1 MTWHL
6 DAPYFQLFLQ
16 KIKNPDQRSS
26 KISLLLLE
34 MTVDWLYGAVRGSS
48 QETGDSIFLVSDS
61 LQQSLMNASA
71 KSSLMVE
78 L

>member
-6 DAPYFQLFLQ
+6 DTPYFQIFLQ
-16 KIKNPDQRSS
+16 KIKKPDQRCS
-26 KISLLLLE
+26 KISPLLLE
-34 MTVDWLYGAVRGSS
+34 MTVDRLYGTVRGSS

-61 LQQSLMNASA
+61 LQQGLMNASA
-71 KSSLMVE
+71 KSSLMLE